1 MNKRFSTITT
11 AIALSAGAI
20 LSPMSASAEEQKDL
34 NVTYFISHTENEF
47 NSTLAEAME
56 KAAEEKGINLT
67 IVSADKDP
75 AKQVSQID
83 NALAT
88 GDLDG
93 AIIQATS
100 AEGVTAGITA
110 LKEEGVPTITL
121 HEAVAAQEDASAYV
135 GPDLA
140 TIGLIVMEHA
150 CEELE
155 GKGDIAILEG
165 VMGNSVQ
172 QTISASYDKILEKYQ
187 DINVVYRD
195 NADWETDTAL
205 SKVENWLTT
214 GKEFETIVCM
224 NDSMAIGAMQAVN
237 SAGKTGEIKIYG
249 SDATDQAVEAVK
261 SGEMA
266 GTVYF
271 DVAEEGCA
279 AIDAICDLCKGVEID
294 KRNFNAPYLITAEN
308 VDEYF
313 PG

>member
-1 MNKRFSTITT
+1 MKKKMVGIVVTMVTVGMCLGTT
-11 AIALSAGAI
+11 MVKAQ
-20 LSPMSASAEEQKDL
+20 EDL

-47 NSTLAEAME
+47 NSTLADAM
-56 KAAEEKGINLT
+56 KTAADEKGITLT

-83 NALAT
+83 NALVS
-88 GDLDG
+88 GEMDG

-110 LKEEGVPTITL
+110 LKDEKIPTITL
-121 HEAVAAQEDASAYV
+121 HEAVAAQDDAGAYV

-140 TIGLIVMEHA
+140 TIGLIVMEHV

-155 GKGDIAILEG
+155 GEGNIAILEG

-172 QTISASYDKILEKYQ
+172 QTIAASYDEILEKYP
-187 DINVVYRD
+187 DINVVFRD
-195 NADWETDTAL
+195 NADWETDAAL

-214 GKEFETIVCM
+214 GKKIDTIVCM

-237 SAGKTGEIKIYG
+237 SADKTGEIQIYG
-249 SDATDQAVEAVK
+249 SDATDQAIDAVRK
-261 SGEMA
+261 GEMT

-271 DVAEEGCA
+271 DVEDEGAA
-279 AIDAICDLCKGVEID
+279 AIDTIYKMCKGEKVE
-294 KRNFNAPYLITAEN
+294 NEVLMPPTLIIAEN
-308 VDEYF
+308 ISEFF
-313 PG
+313 PES